1 MGISPIVLASYLPRC
16 LHIVIALL
24 SCRYIIANNIFHVL
38 KYREQEKGR
47 RWQEIRLRQNRLRAD
62 NVTRNATLEQTML
75 KSGFTMSDINGN
87 IMCIYFRGNLKIQ

>member
-1 MGISPIVLASYLPRC
+1 MICHFL
-16 LHIVIALL
+16 
-24 SCRYIIANNIFHVL
+24 FK

-75 KSGFTMSDINGN
+75 KSGFTMSDINGDIASN
-87 IMCIYFRGNLKIQ
+87 YDHFRMKLNLFFNRTSIWLRLGRTT